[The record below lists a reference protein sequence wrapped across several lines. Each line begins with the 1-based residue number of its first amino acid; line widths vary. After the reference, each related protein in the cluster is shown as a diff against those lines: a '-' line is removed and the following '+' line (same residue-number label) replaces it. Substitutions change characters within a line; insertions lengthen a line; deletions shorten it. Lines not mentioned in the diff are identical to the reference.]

1 MAKSIKIKQIGS
13 AIRRH
18 HTQRETLIG
27 LKLNRIGRVAE
38 VPDTPQTRGM
48 IAKVKHLVQ
57 VVEGKENRPSE
68 IVSSCTAEGRHDD
81 ERMRTTS

>member
-1 MAKSIKIKQIGS
+1 MSKSDKVIKIQQIGS

-27 LKLNRIGRVAE
+27 LGLNRIGRTAE

-48 IAKVKHLVQ
+48 IARVQHLLR
-57 VVEGKENRPSE
+57 VVEGQAK
-68 IVSSCTAEGRHDD
+68 
-81 ERMRTTS
+81 